1 MDTPT
6 PLSRAIGKVGLM
18 PLSKALNLTYQALR
32 RWEKQGRLPR
42 TEWTGETDYARQIE
56 QLTAGEVSRDELLDW
71 GRRKSCAATAEQ
83 QAA

>member
-1 MDTPT
+1 MDTLS
-6 PLSRAIGKVGLM
+6 PLSRAIEKVGLL
-18 PLSKALNLTYQALR
+18 PLAKALSLTYQALR

-56 QLTAGEVSRDELLDW
+56 VLTDGAVSRAELLDW
-71 GRRKSCAATAEQ
+71 GRPKASEAADHQ